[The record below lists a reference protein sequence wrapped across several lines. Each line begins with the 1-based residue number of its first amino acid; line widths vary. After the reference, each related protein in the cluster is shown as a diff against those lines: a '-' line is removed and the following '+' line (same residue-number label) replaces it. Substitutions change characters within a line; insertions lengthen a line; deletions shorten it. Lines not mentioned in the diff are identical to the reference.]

1 MERQTKQSNAKS
13 GLKRCC
19 FTLTVHVLARR
30 QNWQKKRQRLGIL
43 YCAQSQCVVIC
54 RVKMCSIHVQGSKC
68 AISQVTV
75 LGQLLFVTMYRFE
88 PYWHLS
94 LPVRAGWT
102 KTARSSDFFRSF
114 YLVTAT
120 HLNSYNFSMA
130 LLNTKHQ

>member
-13 GLKRCC
+13 GLNRCC
-19 FTLTVHVLARR
+19 LTLNVQVLARR
-30 QNWQKKRQRLGIL
+30 QHRQKRTDIRDSKMCPISMCS
-43 YCAQSQCVVIC
+43 YIC

-75 LGQLLFVTMYRFE
+75 LGQLLFVAMYRFE

-114 YLVTAT
+114 YLVTST

>member
-1 MERQTKQSNAKS
+1 M
-13 GLKRCC
+13 
-19 FTLTVHVLARR
+19 F
-30 QNWQKKRQRLGIL
+30 
-43 YCAQSQCVVIC
+43 
-54 RVKMCSIHVQGSKC
+54 HVQGSKC

-75 LGQLLFVTMYRFE
+75 LGQLLFVAMYRFE

-130 LLNTKHQ
+130 LLNTNDTNDDVGISRLVSWT